1 MGTSQFLQTLKTFF
15 IFERVWGIFWENFL
29 FCFTLAHAR
38 LYSLE
43 SVWMLSYGGH
53 EKTPTRGVVPPSASA
68 NVRWGDLGTPSKS
81 SKVF

>member
-1 MGTSQFLQTLKTFF
+1 MVLEGVLLAW
-15 IFERVWGIFWENFL
+15 VWENFL

-43 SVWMLSYGGH
+43 SVWMLSFAPH
-53 EKTPTRGVVPPSASA
+53 EKTPTRGVVPPSAST
-68 NVRWGDLGTPSKS
+68 NVRRGDLGTPSKS